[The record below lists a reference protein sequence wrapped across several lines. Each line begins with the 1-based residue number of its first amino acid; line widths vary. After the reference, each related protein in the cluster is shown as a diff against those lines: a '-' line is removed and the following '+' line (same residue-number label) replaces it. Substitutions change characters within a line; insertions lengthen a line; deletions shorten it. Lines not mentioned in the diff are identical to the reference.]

1 MQFIYKTYKRMSLKD
16 QVPPYLLD
24 RGQITSTVVYTALF
38 ALVFIVVSI
47 PFSGNAWFA
56 LGASQAFFYT
66 VAFVLL
72 SAGVV
77 IASRALMYR
86 CRNLAHFSLLG
97 YVSWVLVEI
106 LLISLIYTV
115 FTCEGDRL
123 GVISPAIH
131 SPWAIFEGA
140 LVYSAVCLG
149 VPFAFCS
156 LHSALKDKDNTI
168 RLMNYGNVVSDRPAP
183 PYADKR
189 ITLFDNNGVLK
200 FSISTDN
207 LYFIE
212 SDDNYIKAWYM
223 DSAGEMKQYMLRCRL
238 KTVEDSFADS
248 ELVRCHRKY
257 IVNIRKVSILKSEK
271 EGYKIDFDI
280 DSLGPIPISKTYEQA
295 VLARFNSR

>member
-1 MQFIYKTYKRMSLKD
+1 MPSLGD
-16 QVPPYLLD
+16 QLPPYLLD
-24 RGQITSTVVYTALF
+24 RQQIWTTVVYTALF
-38 ALVFIVVSI
+38 SLVFILVSI

-56 LGASQAFFYT
+56 LGASHAFFYT
-66 VAFVLL
+66 VAFIVAAALL
-72 SAGVV
+72 V

-86 CRNLAHFSLLG
+86 CRTMKHFTLLG
-97 YVSWVLVEI
+97 YVCWII
-106 LLISLIYTV
+106 LEVVAVALLYTL
-115 FTCEGDRL
+115 FTYEGVKTGIIAPGDRNPGMVFL
-123 GVISPAIH
+123 S
-131 SPWAIFEGA
+131 A
-140 LVYSAVCLG
+140 LVYAVICLG
-149 VPFAFCS
+149 VPFALCS
-156 LHSALKDKDNTI
+156 LQAAIRDKDNTI
-168 RLMNYGNVVSDRPAP
+168 RLMNYGNVVSDKPAV
-183 PYADKR
+183 PYTDNR

-200 FSISTDN
+200 FSISSDN

-257 IVNIRKVSILKSEK
+257 IVNIRKISILKSEK

-280 DSLGPIPISKTYEQA
+280 DSIDPIPISKTYEQA